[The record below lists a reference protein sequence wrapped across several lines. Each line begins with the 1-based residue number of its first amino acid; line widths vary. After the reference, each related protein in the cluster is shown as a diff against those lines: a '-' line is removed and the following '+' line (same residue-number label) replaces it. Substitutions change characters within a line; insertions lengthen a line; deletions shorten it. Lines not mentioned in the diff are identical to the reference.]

1 MSYNEFL
8 EDGEK
13 VKAKFEYHKKMTQE
27 DSVLAVTDKRAF
39 YYHKD
44 NIFLLKK
51 KKSETFLS
59 SKFPIPTIKYKLWT
73 APIWGWVLN
82 ILGYIIAILFFLI
95 NASTASSEAA
105 GPLFIGFLI
114 ACIYLSISTII
125 LIIYRKVIRLTAVI
139 GKEDVIIQ
147 SRKENVRDDA
157 KDFIK
162 KLHAITSIRE
172 SRTSES
178 LGVFG
183 RKLFLT
189 IILLI
194 YIVVFIVMFFLI
206 FPSIAGLPL
215 PGS

>member
-13 VKAKFEYHKKMTQE
+13 VQAKFENHKKMTQE
-27 DSVLAVTDKRAF
+27 ESILAVTDKRAF

-59 SKFPIPTIKYKLWT
+59 SKLPITTIKYKLWT
-73 APIWGWVLN
+73 APIWGWLLN
-82 ILGYIIAILFFLI
+82 ILGYIIAILFFL
-95 NASTASSEAA
+95 ALATHAPGSAA
-105 GPLFIGFLI
+105 GPLFIGLI
-114 ACIYLSISTII
+114 IAYIYLSISTII
-125 LIIYRKVIRLTAVI
+125 LILYRKVVRLTAVI

-147 SRKENVRDDA
+147 SRKGGFREDA
-157 KDFIK
+157 KGFIK

-178 LGVFG
+178 LGIIG

-194 YIVVFIVMFFLI
+194 YIVVFIVILALI
-206 FPSIAGLPL
+206 LPSIAGLPP